1 MLRKNDTDRIPD
13 PPLTTGDIARYCHTT
28 VMQVNRWIKR
38 GELRAFHNPGG
49 HSRVTREEFRKFL
62 DRHGMPVVD
71 EFFEGL
77 PRPTRV
83 LLADDDPTVV
93 EAVRRVLMATVFDIQ
108 IETALDGYETLIKA
122 GDYKPDLLILD
133 LRMPHMDGLE
143 VCRRLRSN
151 PNLNPAMKILAVTG
165 HSDAYNQERVV
176 ENGANDYLLKPF
188 DIRTLLEHVKLLL
201 P

>member
-1 MLRKNDTDRIPD
+1 MREDFRSFLQEMEETR
-13 PPLTTGDIARYCHTT
+13 
-28 VMQVNRWIKR
+28 
-38 GELRAFHNPGG
+38 EGG
-49 HSRVTREEFRKFL
+49 FFRVTREVDTRYEVSAIITKLEQARQIPLLLFEKVRG
-62 DRHGMPVVD
+62 HGMPVVD